1 MIDDSKSA
9 LLLVGWL
16 AFLFVAILLLLKY
29 IFNFYVPLKNILLG
43 LVLAIISLVLGYSD
57 IKLI

>member
-16 AFLFVAILLLLKY
+16 AFLFVAISLLLKY